1 MMAPR
6 SGSRNDRRDT
16 KERARA
22 KRWRIAA
29 IVLGAPL
36 AVVMLALG
44 ASFLYPYV
52 RGVQHVNAG
61 TAAQRPLAIPPLAE
75 PAIIN
80 GEKVFTL
87 TATDGRTELLPGAH
101 SDTAGYNGSYLGP
114 TIRARTGDRVRLQV
128 TNRLGQTTTVH
139 WHGMHVPARMDG
151 GPHQPIAPGA
161 TWSPHWT
168 IQNSA
173 ATLWYHP
180 HTLGATAQQVYSG
193 LAGMF
198 LIDDD
203 NSDTLGLP
211 AQYGIDDI
219 PLIVQDRNFD
229 ADNKLTYL
237 RNRTQD
243 NFGELGDTILVN
255 GTHAPYL
262 QVPRKLVRLRIL
274 NASNARR
281 YNFGFSDE
289 RPFHQIATDGAL
301 LPAAAERTRMLLS
314 PGERAEILVDMTDT
328 DRPVTLMSYEVPGAA
343 TMYHLMRTL
352 TVGDND
358 EYQRFTILD
367 LRPTGTPTP
376 RVALPEK
383 LNTIEPLRTEDS
395 TRTRTFRITDRMSI
409 NGQPMDHAR
418 VDEVVTKGD
427 TEIWEIDNQEALF
440 YHPFHIHHI
449 QFQILDRDGRP
460 PQAYEQGWK
469 DTVDIAPFEKV
480 RLIAKFDTYADT
492 QWPYM
497 YHCHILEHEDM
508 GMMGQYII
516 VEQPA
521 DKPTL
526 QSPLIGQ
533 HHSSSGIGSHRHT
546 A

>member
-1 MMAPR
+1 M
-6 SGSRNDRRDT
+6 
-16 KERARA
+16 

-29 IVLGAPL
+29 IAL
-36 AVVMLALG
+36 AVPVALAGLG
-44 ASFLYPYV
+44 LAASFAYPYV
-52 RGVQHVNAG
+52 RSVVHVNAG
-61 TAAQRPLAIPPLAE
+61 TAADRPLAIPPLLE
-75 PAIIN
+75 PAIID

-87 TATDGRTELLPGAH
+87 AAASGRTELLAGAL
-101 SDTAGYNGSYLGP
+101 SDTAGYNGGYLGP
-114 TIRARTGDRVRLQV
+114 TIRARTGDRIRIQV
-128 TNRLGQTTTVH
+128 SNRLNETTTVH
-139 WHGMHVPARMDG
+139 WHGMHVPAVMDG
-151 GPHQPIAPGA
+151 GPHQPIEPGA
-161 TWSPHWT
+161 SWSPHWT

-193 LAGMF
+193 LVGLF
-198 LIDDD
+198 LIDDPH
-203 NSDTLGLP
+203 SDALGLP

-229 ADNKLTYL
+229 ASRRLTYL
-237 RNRTQD
+237 RDRTQN

-289 RPFHQIATDGAL
+289 RPFTQIATDGGL
-301 LPAAAERTRMLLS
+301 LTAPVARTRMMLS

-328 DRPVTLMSYEVPGAA
+328 DKPVTLMSHEVPGAA
-343 TMYHLMRTL
+343 PMYHLMRTV

-358 EYQRFTILD
+358 EYQRFTILE
-367 LRPTGTPTP
+367 LRPTGTPAP
-376 RVALPEK
+376 RATVPDQ
-383 LNTIEPLRTEDS
+383 LNTIEPLRPENAAL
-395 TRTRTFRITDRMSI
+395 TRIFHIVDRMSI

-418 VDEVVTKGD
+418 VDEVITKGD

-449 QFQILDRDGRP
+449 QFQILDRDGHP
-460 PQAYEQGWK
+460 PEAYEQGWK
-469 DTVDIAPFEKV
+469 DTVHVAPFEKV
-480 RLIAKFDTYADT
+480 RVIAKFDTHADT
-492 QWPYM
+492 SWPYM

-508 GMMGQYII
+508 GMMGQYMI
-516 VEQPA
+516 VEKPT
-521 DKPTL
+521 DKPAL

-533 HHSSSGIGSHRHT
+533 HLSGTDSHRHT

>member
-1 MMAPR
+1 MAPR
-6 SGSRNDRRDT
+6 SPSRDDRRGM
-16 KERARA
+16 KQRSRA

-36 AVVMLALG
+36 VVAMLALA

-52 RGVQHVNAG
+52 RGVEHVNAG
-61 TAAQRPLAIPPLAE
+61 TTAQRPLVIPPLAE
-75 PAIIN
+75 PVIIN

-87 TATDGRTELLPGAH
+87 TAASGRTELLPDAH

-114 TIRARTGDRVRLQV
+114 TIRAGTGDRVRVQV
-128 TNRLGQTTTVH
+128 TNQLDATTTVH
-139 WHGMHVPARMDG
+139 WHGMHVPAVMDG

-203 NSDTLGLP
+203 NSDALGLP
-211 AQYGIDDI
+211 TQYGVDDV

-229 ADNKLTYL
+229 PDNHMTYL
-237 RNRTQD
+237 RDRTQN

-255 GTHAPYL
+255 GTYAPYL
-262 QVPRKLVRLRIL
+262 DVPRTLVRLRIL

-289 RPFHQIATDGAL
+289 RPFTQIATDGAL
-301 LPAAAERTRMLLS
+301 LPAAIERTRMLLS
-314 PGERAEILVDMTDT
+314 PGERTEIIVDMTDT
-328 DRPVTLMSYEVPGAA
+328 DKPVTLMSYEVPGAA
-343 TMYHLMRTL
+343 PMYHLMRTL

-358 EYQRFTILD
+358 EYQRFTILE
-367 LRPTGTPTP
+367 LRPTGTPAPHQT
-376 RVALPEK
+376 LPGK
-383 LNTIEPLRTEDS
+383 LNTIEALHPENAAQ
-395 TRTRTFRITDRMSI
+395 TRIFRITDRMSI
-409 NGQPMDHAR
+409 NGKPMDHAR
-418 VDEVVTKGD
+418 IDEIVTKGD

-440 YHPFHIHHI
+440 YHPFHIHHV

-460 PQAYEQGWK
+460 PQGYEQGWK
-469 DTVDIAPFEKV
+469 DTVHVAPFEKV
-480 RLIAKFDTYADT
+480 RVIAKFDTYADT
-492 QWPYM
+492 GWPYM

-508 GMMGQYII
+508 GMMGQYMI
-516 VEQPA
+516 VEHPV

-526 QSPLIGQ
+526 QSPLNGQ
-533 HHSSSGIGSHRHT
+533 HNSGTDNHRHT